1 MFVHQL
7 VYISISQFSEYYY
20 DTKQKLSDQLD
31 ILTPL
36 YTLYPLPPQ
45 MDWRADWW
53 LSSSIAGVWG

>member
-45 MDWRADWW
+45 MD
-53 LSSSIAGVWG
+53 